1 MVPPHSHPD
10 LFLQDVGVPEG
21 ALSHFSSL
29 LFNVFFFL
37 INLPTFVDQVTSSG
51 RLAQICVS
59 SEDDVD
65 VNLFLSHLDFD
76 LVVFFMIF
84 SCVLTTNPLQKKLQN
99 KNKFMLSPVTL
110 QEEESGGDIKMG
122 QQL

>member
-1 MVPPHSHPD
+1 
-10 LFLQDVGVPEG
+10 
-21 ALSHFSSL
+21 
-29 LFNVFFFL
+29 
-37 INLPTFVDQVTSSG
+37 
-51 RLAQICVS
+51 
-59 SEDDVD
+59 
-65 VNLFLSHLDFD
+65 VNLFLSHLDCD
-76 LVVFFMIF
+76 VVVFFMIF